1 LVSLTG
7 TWAGRGRSRTNFLAC
22 QTLSSSSR
30 FLTEAEPARMSE
42 WPPRN
47 LVHEWITTCHACD
60 TA

>member
-7 TWAGRGRSRTNFLAC
+7 TLARRGHSRTNFLAC

-30 FLTEAEPARMSE
+30 FLTVAEPARMSE

-47 LVHEWITTCHACD
+47 LVHEWITTCHTYD
-60 TA
+60 SV